1 MKRFFLTLA
10 LAAVMPL
17 PAMAPATAAP
27 AVAARHYSCPVPGD
41 AMVVYRL
48 AWVQPGRFLRSGAVV
63 VDGDHLA
70 VDNAHDRP
78 AVQSAYRM
86 LKAKYGVGAVVNLRA
101 EAAEDRQAAVGAG
114 MKYLHLPIADGAAPT
129 PAQVGTFFGFLDRN
143 RREKR
148 VVLWHCAGGI
158 GRTGVLAAMIR
169 LREGWTVKEAAE
181 EMFQMGLNYP
191 QAVEHLPALNAFASA
206 LGKPGY
212 YPPDW
217 PFEKTSRQDYR
228 AIVKTL
234 PPLR

>member
-1 MKRFFLTLA
+1 MKRLFLMLA
-10 LAAVMPL
+10 LTVTLPL
-17 PAMAPATAAP
+17 PAVTLAAP
-27 AVAARHYSCPVPGD
+27 AIAARSYSCPVPGD

-78 AVQSAYRM
+78 TVQSAYRM
-86 LKAKYGVGAVVNLRA
+86 LKTKYGVGAVVNLRA
-101 EAAEDRQAAVGAG
+101 EAAEDREAAVGAG
-114 MKYLHLPIADGAAPT
+114 MKYLHLPIEDGAAPT
-129 PAQVGTFFGFLDRN
+129 PAQVGQFFGFLDRT

-169 LREGWTVKEAAE
+169 LREGWTVNEAAT

-191 QAVEHLPALNAFASA
+191 QAVEHLPALNAFAAA

-217 PFEKTSRQDYR
+217 PSAKASRQDYR